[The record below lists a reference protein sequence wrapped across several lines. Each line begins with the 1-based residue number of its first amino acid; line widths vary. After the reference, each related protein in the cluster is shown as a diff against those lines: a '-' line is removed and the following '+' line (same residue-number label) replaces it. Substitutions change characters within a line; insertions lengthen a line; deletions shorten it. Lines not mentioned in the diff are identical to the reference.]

1 MSRKNNNNTSN
12 VQRQRHQLP
21 MLLVWGILVLS
32 LIPFLLAI
40 TAPTP
45 EIQGKR
51 TQLLSKIPLVG
62 LLCVSIEKWY
72 AKNIE
77 PVQEM
82 RPLVTFPAS
91 WEGRWHDINKN
102 YARFEKWF
110 ADHLGLR
117 DLMIRSKNELDY
129 RLFRSSTRVYFG
141 KEDDV
146 YGRSLVDRELPFT
159 ESILDTP
166 EKIDTIFR
174 GVVHYAERMKAQ
186 GVTTVFITPMQK
198 LYFSRGR
205 LPFFAP
211 RFPESTNFMA
221 LYQRMRN
228 DQRLNFVDVFE
239 ILKSSQAQF
248 PIFHRQDFHWT
259 DMAALAVAKETVNL
273 ISFLENSA
281 TRWQHPI
288 AFEYKPMVGS
298 DARFAARLISRN
310 DVLQE
315 PLLIKTW
322 QDVHT
327 VKQLDVKQTGLEFET
342 DTLLDNPDLLPQTC
356 MYGNSFSDGLVRAGL
371 ADYFQSF
378 TKLDRNRPL
387 SDVPDLTKGRCKY
400 LIVQI
405 LDLSTGTWLSLKQ

>member
-1 MSRKNNNNTSN
+1 MSRKNNNNTPIAGR
-12 VQRQRHQLP
+12 QRQQLP
-21 MLLVWGILVLS
+21 MLLVWAILALS

-51 TQLLSKIPLVG
+51 SQLLSKIPLVG
-62 LLCVSIEKWY
+62 LLCVAIEKWY
-72 AKNIE
+72 AINIE

-91 WEGRWHDINKN
+91 WEGGWHDINKN

-141 KEDDV
+141 KEDGV
-146 YGRSLVDRELPFT
+146 IFRSIVDRELPFT

-166 EKIDTIFR
+166 EKIDTIYR

-198 LYFSRGR
+198 LYFSRGL

-211 RFPESTNFMA
+211 HFPESTNFMA

-228 DQRLNFVDVFE
+228 DQRLHFVDVFE
-239 ILKSSQAQF
+239 ILKSNQAQF
-248 PIFHRQDFHWT
+248 PIFYRQDFHWT

-273 ISFLENSA
+273 ISALENSA

-288 AFEYKPMVGS
+288 AFEYKPIVGP

-310 DVLQE
+310 DVLQV

-327 VKQLDVKQTGLEFET
+327 VKQLNAKQTGLEFET

-405 LDLSTGTWLSLKQ
+405 LDLSTATWLSLKQ